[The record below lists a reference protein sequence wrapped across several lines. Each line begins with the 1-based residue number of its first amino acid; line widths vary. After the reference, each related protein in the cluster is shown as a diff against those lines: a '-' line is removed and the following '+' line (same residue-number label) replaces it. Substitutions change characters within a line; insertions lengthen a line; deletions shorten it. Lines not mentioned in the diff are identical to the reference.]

1 MKYGIFIIIIIVFMG
16 FGINIGGGL
25 SGAATGAAIG
35 SAVPGIGTAVGAI
48 GGGIL
53 GLFSGGGSGT
63 SREDQEKLMDRAW
76 GYEKEGMALQYG
88 YNEQAANATQQR
100 NKEMWDYTNFEN
112 QRKHLENAGLSVGLM
127 YGNGGGMQASSAGGS
142 QEGVSAPK
150 GNPVEVALQ
159 NKAMGLQLQQIQS
172 QTMLNASQAAKN
184 TAEAEKIKGV
194 DTRATEAA
202 INQMIAQTKS
212 EDERKKL
219 IKQQTWTEIAQAEV
233 LNSTVDYQ
241 NAKKDEV
248 LWNIRTYQKSLEKL
262 SQEVIGAKMDNSI
275 KAQCMEEIVQQ
286 ASLTTAQMM
295 ANLTKTNADVQK
307 IAADIQKAGYDVMLK
322 AEGNEIAW
330 KTLEQAYEKLL
341 MEMDVKEEQIS
352 IAYKNLIV
360 EALKGVAQ
368 AALGAT
374 AVKNSLGGRNV
385 VKGFTK

>member
-1 MKYGIFIIIIIVFMG
+1 MG
-16 FGINIGGGL
+16 LGLNIGGGL

-76 GYEKEGMALQYG
+76 GYEKEGMALQYD
-88 YNEQAANATQQR
+88 YNEKAAKATQER
-100 NKEMWDYTNFEN
+100 NKEIWDYTNFEN

-127 YGNGGGMQASSAGGS
+127 YGNGGGMQASSSGGS

-150 GNPVEVALQ
+150 SNPVEVALQ

-194 DTRATEAA
+194 DTEATEAG
-202 INQMIAQTKS
+202 IKKMIAETKT
-212 EDERKKL
+212 EAERSKL
-219 IKQQTWTEIAQAEV
+219 IKTQVWTEVAQTEV
-233 LNSTVDYQ
+233 LESTADL
-241 NAKKDEV
+241 NRAKEESTKWEV
-248 LWNIRTYQKSLEKL
+248 ENYKKSIEKMK
-262 SQEVIGAKMDNSI
+262 QEIISAKLDNSYKVQAMDDLI
-275 KAQCMEEIVQQ
+275 KQ
-286 ASLTTAQMM
+286 ASLTTAQMLK
-295 ANLTKTNADVQK
+295 NLTKTQGEINK
-307 IAADIQKAGYDVMLK
+307 MAAEIQKMGYDVLLT
-322 AEGNEIAW
+322 AEKNEISW
-330 KTLEQAYEKLL
+330 KGLEQAYEKMLIDL
-341 MEMDVKEEQIS
+341 DIKGEEID
-352 IAYKNLIV
+352 IAYKNLII
-360 EALKGVAQ
+360 ETLKGVAQ

-374 AVKNSLGGRNV
+374 AVKNSLGGRSV

>member
-1 MKYGIFIIIIIVFMG
+1 MG
-16 FGINIGGGL
+16 LGLNIGGGL

-35 SAVPGIGTAVGAI
+35 SAVPGIGTAIGAI

-53 GLFSGGGSGT
+53 GLFGGGGGGT

-88 YNEQAANATQQR
+88 YNEQAANATQER

-112 QRKHLENAGLSVGLM
+112 QRKHLEKAGLSVGLM
-127 YGNGGGMQASSAGGS
+127 YGNGGGMQASSSGGS

-150 GNPVEVALQ
+150 NNPVEAALQ

-194 DTRATEAA
+194 DTQATEAA
-202 INQMIAQTKS
+202 INQMIAQT
-212 EDERKKL
+212 ENEVERKKL

-233 LNSTVDYQ
+233 LNSTADYQ

-262 SQEVIGAKMDNSI
+262 SQEIIGAKMDNSI
-275 KAQCMEEIVQQ
+275 KAQCMEEVVKQ

-295 ANLTKTNADVQK
+295 ANLSKTNADVQK
-307 IAADIQKAGYDVMLK
+307 IAADIQKAGYDVALK

-374 AVKNSLGGRNV
+374 AIKNSLGNRNV
-385 VKGFTK
+385 IKGFTK